1 MAKDPANWRARPGG
15 GAEISVGHVVDDMAQ
30 IEARTR
36 VRRRANSEAQP
47 KRATRTGVRWLS

>member
-15 GAEISVGHVVDDMAQ
+15 GADVAVVHVVDGMAQ

-36 VRRRANSEAQP
+36 VRGRANSGAQP
-47 KRATRTGVRWLS
+47 TRATRTGVPWIS